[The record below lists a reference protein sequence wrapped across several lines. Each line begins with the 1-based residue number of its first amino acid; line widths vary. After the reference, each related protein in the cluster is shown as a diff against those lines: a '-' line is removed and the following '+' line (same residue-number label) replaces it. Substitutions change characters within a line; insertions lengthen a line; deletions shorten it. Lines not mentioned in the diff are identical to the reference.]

1 MGKALV
7 VVQEVEILGKQI
19 QMYGTIESPLFL
31 ASDVAWYFNAEVA

>member
-19 QMYGTIESPLFL
+19 QMYSTIESPLF
-31 ASDVAWYFNAEVA
+31 STRRSPDEDNY